1 MQTKLWLSI
10 GLVVVVAGCAGRKDA
25 DSVLRGALD
34 QIGDPASIEY
44 SGTGGNGFFG
54 QAILA
59 GQEWPMRE
67 MSSFTRTID
76 YTQRAAREE
85 MTFAQP
91 TFGGQTQNA
100 QVSGD
105 KAWNVGANGPV
116 PQPAAAEER
125 QLLIWLTPHGFL
137 KAARDSGSAQL
148 TESPGADVVSF
159 TALGKYSVRGT
170 IDAEGRVTQVAT
182 AVPTPVLGD
191 TAIVATYS
199 GYRAFDGV
207 QFPAKIVV
215 TQGDFPVW
223 DLDITSVRAN
233 APLQLPVPEAVA
245 SASAA
250 PAQPAVSSAIADGVW
265 FVGGGSHHSVVVEF
279 ADYLA
284 VVEAPLG
291 EPRSLAVIEE
301 AKRLAPGKPVRY
313 VVTTHHHFDHTGGL
327 RTYVGE
333 GATVVT
339 HQSNAD
345 YFEKAAIA
353 PATLSPDLQSRNQ
366 RAPTVQGVADK
377 YTITDGTQT
386 IDVYATAGD
395 THTGEYTLVYLP
407 GPKIL
412 VEGDAYSPGPPDTA
426 PPATPPPN
434 AVALYDDV
442 QRLALDV
449 ATIAPIHG
457 RGPVPF
463 AEFAAFVGRQ

>member
-1 MQTKLWLSI
+1 MQKQLWLAI
-10 GLVVVVAGCAGRKDA
+10 GVLFILAGCARPKDA
-25 DSVLRGALD
+25 DSALHGALEK
-34 QIGDPASIEY
+34 IGDVTSIEY

-59 GQEWPMRE
+59 GQPWPLRE

-76 YTQRAAREE
+76 YAQRAAREE
-85 MTFAQP
+85 MTFTQP

-105 KAWNVGANGPV
+105 KAWNVGPNGPL

-137 KAARDSGSAQL
+137 KGAHDSGNAQL
-148 TESPGADVVSF
+148 TESAGSDVVSF
-159 TALGKYSVRGT
+159 TALGKYTVRGT
-170 IDAEGRVTQVAT
+170 IDAERRVTQVAT
-182 AVPTPVLGD
+182 AIPTPVLGD
-191 TAIVATYS
+191 TAIVASYS
-199 GYRAFDGV
+199 DYRAFDGV
-207 QFPAKIVV
+207 EFPAKIVV
-215 TQGDFPVW
+215 TQGDFPIW
-223 DLDITSVRAN
+223 DLDVTSVRAN
-233 APLQLPVPEAVA
+233 APLELPVPPAVA
-245 SASAA
+245 SAAA
-250 PAQPAVSSAIADGVW
+250 PPAQPAVSSEIADGVW

-291 EPRSLAVIEE
+291 EARSLAVIEE
-301 AKRLAPGKPVRY
+301 AKKLAPGKPVRY
-313 VVTTHHHFDHTGGL
+313 VLTTHHHFDHTGGL

-339 HQSNAD
+339 HQSNVD
-345 YFEKAAIA
+345 YFQKAAIA
-353 PATLSPDLQSRNQ
+353 PATLSPDLQSRSQ

-395 THTGEYTLVYLP
+395 THTGEYTLVYLA

-412 VEGDAYSPGPPDTA
+412 VEGDAYSPGPPDAA

-434 AVALYDDV
+434 AVALYDSV
-442 QRLALDV
+442 QQLGLDV

-463 AEFAAFVGRQ
+463 AELAAFIGRQ